1 MFITNEAVND
11 QINLA
16 SNYNLVNDDENALNN
31 LPSETEE
38 QTEPPGENE
47 IQSSDIS
54 SQETFIDINGLL
66 IPQQTVLKLNQQDLL
81 FPPPDVQTN
90 FITLNTA
97 NLKNKKR
104 KGIITKKKLKRSKN
118 DILMTALQ
126 KLTNDAVGDTPFVD
140 QAEID
145 QNSVLDVDQ
154 TANNIKIINLDG
166 PVTFLNMDGTVLG
179 NKTLLRDD
187 SSLLTFDA
195 SKISDLHD
203 MGLRIDNEPDST
215 TTSNDTEEILNI
227 DELANI
233 VQTYQCKKCEFSCN
247 DREQFLTH
255 FKDFHLAKVFLNNC
269 IATIYI

>member
-16 SNYNLVNDDENALNN
+16 SNYQLVNDENALEN
-31 LPSETEE
+31 LSSETEE
-38 QTEPPGENE
+38 QTEPRGENE

-81 FPPPDVQTN
+81 FPTPDVQTN
-90 FITLNTA
+90 LITLNTA

-104 KGIITKKKLKRSKN
+104 KSIVSKKKIKRSKN

-126 KLTNDAVGDTPFVD
+126 KLTSDAVDATTYV
-140 QAEID
+140 D
-145 QNSVLDVDQ
+145 QNSLLDVNQ
-154 TANNIKIINLDG
+154 SVNNLKIINLDG
-166 PVTFLNMDGTVLG
+166 PVTFLNMDGTILG
-179 NKTLLRDD
+179 NKTLLRND
-187 SSLLTFDA
+187 SNLLTFDA
-195 SKISDLHD
+195 SKINELQD

-255 FKDFHLAKVFLNNC
+255 FKDIHLAKVFLNDC
-269 IATIYI
+269 ITT